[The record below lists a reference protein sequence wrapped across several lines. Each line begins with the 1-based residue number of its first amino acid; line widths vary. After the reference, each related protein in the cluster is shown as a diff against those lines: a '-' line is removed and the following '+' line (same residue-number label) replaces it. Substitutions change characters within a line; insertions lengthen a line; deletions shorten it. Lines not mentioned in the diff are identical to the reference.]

1 MKADIDVLIA
11 CADARQRVAI
21 DRALAL
27 VQTSAKVWAV
37 GHGRNIASKLAR
49 GRIDCLIL
57 DSELPGPCATELV
70 GQIREQGFDVPIIL
84 LIAALSDDAD
94 VIPRVAG
101 VNECVEKTELAAG
114 ARRLAAAIRVGVAE
128 GLASR
133 AKKELARRA
142 IYDQL
147 TGLPNRVLLLDRL
160 QQLIAIAG
168 REGHFVALLMM
179 DLDGFGD
186 INKSLGHDVGDRLL
200 QEVSARLRAVA
211 RDSDTVARVDGDAFA
226 CVVTTGT
233 HQAGAVVVAD
243 KVRQAMAR
251 PFVIQGRELAIGLRI
266 GIAVYP
272 LHATDGATLLRRAAA
287 ATAAAKLAP
296 SGVEVYAGD
305 DNRDLRRLSLVSELR
320 TATDRGQMAIHFQP
334 KVAFSDGQLN
344 GVEVLLRWLPSDR
357 EPIPPDQFIPLAEET
372 GSILPLTRWVLR
384 GVLAQYG
391 EWRHAGHDVAFS
403 VNLSPLTLQDR
414 NFPDEVGAML
424 DRGEMPPHRL
434 TFEITEGA
442 IMSDISRATQTLER
456 LASMGVHLSI
466 DDFGT
471 GYSSLANLQ
480 RLPVEEIKVDKSF
493 VCNMT
498 TRADDA
504 VIVRSVVELG
514 RNLGLHVV
522 AEGVED
528 QATWAQLAGLDCPLA
543 QGYFIGRPVDAPT
556 MTAWLRRPPWSFVGA
571 DSVGAASSA

>member
-27 VQTSAKVWAV
+27 AQTSAKVWAI

-57 DSELPGPCATELV
+57 DSELPGPCATKLV

-84 LIAALSDDAD
+84 LIAALPDDAY
-94 VIPRVAG
+94 VIARVAG
-101 VNECVEKTELAAG
+101 VTECVEKTELATARG

-147 TGLPNRVLLLDRL
+147 TDLPNRVLLLDRL

-186 INKSLGHDVGDRLL
+186 VNKSLGHDIGDRLL

-243 KVRQAMAR
+243 KVRQAMAC

-287 ATAAAKLAP
+287 TTAAAKLAP

-334 KVAFSDGQLN
+334 KVAFTDGQLN

-391 EWRHAGHDVAFS
+391 EWHRAGH
-403 VNLSPLTLQDR
+403 TLR
-414 NFPDEVGAML
+414 F
-424 DRGEMPPHRL
+424 R
-434 TFEITEGA
+434 
-442 IMSDISRATQTLER
+442 
-456 LASMGVHLSI
+456 SI
-466 DDFGT
+466 
-471 GYSSLANLQ
+471 
-480 RLPVEEIKVDKSF
+480 
-493 VCNMT
+493 C
-498 TRADDA
+498 
-504 VIVRSVVELG
+504 
-514 RNLGLHVV
+514 HH
-522 AEGVED
+522 
-528 QATWAQLAGLDCPLA
+528 
-543 QGYFIGRPVDAPT
+543 
-556 MTAWLRRPPWSFVGA
+556 
-571 DSVGAASSA
+571 